1 MLVVGAGSISYL
13 PHMAQVE
20 RSDAWTTSL
29 AADRV
34 GSAIEEFAARIR
46 MRVMRPSP
54 NRFVMNHGSNPRARA
69 FGVWFEPSSLPSKA
83 YIETSTAPGGTRLSV
98 RIEETWPNYL
108 EAKARREYAALFDQ
122 WLQALREAIPA
133 LPDEHGGQ
141 GHDIA
146 GELARLAELHAQGVI
161 TDEEFSAA
169 KAAVLARPDTT
180 GSDP

>member
-1 MLVVGAGSISYL
+1 MEQVG
-13 PHMAQVE
+13 

-34 GSAIEEFAARIR
+34 GFVIEELAARIG
-46 MRVMRPSP
+46 MRLTRPSP
-54 NRFVMNHGSNPRARA
+54 NTFVMNHGSNPRARA

-83 YIETSTAPGGTRLSV
+83 HIEISAAPGGTRLTV

-108 EAKARREYAALFDQ
+108 EEKSRTEYAALFDQ

-133 LPDEHGGQ
+133 LPDEPGIQ

-146 GELARLAELHAQGVI
+146 GELARLAEVHAQGVI
-161 TDEEFSAA
+161 TDDEFSAA
-169 KAAVLARPDTT
+169 KAAVLARPDTA
-180 GSDP
+180 GSGP

>member
-1 MLVVGAGSISYL
+1 MLVVGALPLSYP

-20 RSDAWTTSL
+20 RSDSWTTSL

-34 GSAIEEFAARIR
+34 RSVIEEFAARTR
-46 MRVMRPSP
+46 MRVMRTGP
-54 NRFVMNHGSNPRARA
+54 NTFVMNHGSNPRARA

-83 YIETSTAPGGTRLSV
+83 YIETSAAPGGTQLSV

-108 EAKARREYAALFDQ
+108 EAKSRSQYAALFDQ

-133 LPDEHGGQ
+133 LPDEPRVQGQ
-141 GHDIA
+141 NIA
-146 GELARLAELHAQGVI
+146 GDLARLAELHARGVI
-161 TDEEFSAA
+161 TGEEFSAA

-180 GSDP
+180 SSAP